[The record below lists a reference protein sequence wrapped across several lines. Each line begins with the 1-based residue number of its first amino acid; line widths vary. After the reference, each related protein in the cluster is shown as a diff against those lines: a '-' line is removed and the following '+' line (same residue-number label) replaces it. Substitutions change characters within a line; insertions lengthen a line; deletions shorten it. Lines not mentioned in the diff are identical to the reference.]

1 MQVRSVAQ
9 IIACLLLG
17 IVGSM
22 PATAQNAISFSL
34 ADAPSV
40 PSRVVERVDDTLLV
54 RLTGNTHP
62 KAQPSNDKGAAD
74 PAKVLDRI
82 ILVLQRSP
90 EQEKAL
96 ADFNER
102 QYDPKSPDFHRWLSA
117 EEFGKLYGPS
127 DSDIAAVS
135 SWLENRGFQID
146 AVGKGRV
153 WIQFTGSS
161 LVMKK
166 YLAVSGAS
174 PSWVF
179 STTPTN
185 FVLLANAAQVPS
197 TPLFQYYGYG
207 SLGALSTTAY
217 TTTTN
222 LGANAATTAEVQIN
236 FQAIPSDGWTAQS
249 RSASFSDA
257 VVLRLSAASNQA
269 GVANLPRT

>member
-1 MQVRSVAQ
+1 
-9 IIACLLLG
+9 
-17 IVGSM
+17 M
-22 PATAQNAISFSL
+22 PY
-34 ADAPSV
+34 
-40 PSRVVERVDDTLLV
+40 E
-54 RLTGNTHP
+54 
-62 KAQPSNDKGAAD
+62 
-74 PAKVLDRI
+74 
-82 ILVLQRSP
+82 
-90 EQEKAL
+90 
-96 ADFNER
+96 
-102 QYDPKSPDFHRWLSA
+102 
-117 EEFGKLYGPS
+117 
-127 DSDIAAVS
+127 
-135 SWLENRGFQID
+135 
-146 AVGKGRV
+146 V

-166 YLAVSGAS
+166 YLAVSGTS

-222 LGANAATTAEVQIN
+222 LGTNAATTAEVQIN

-269 GVANLPRT
+269 GVANLPCT